1 MEFNM
6 APLQTYLDDFGDT
19 DETRII
25 YYKTFLSQTD
35 YIASK
40 IAEYNYLNKPI
51 EEKYLE
57 ILNQR
62 EEARENIRQLLTK

>member
-19 DETRII
+19 DETKII

>member
-1 MEFNM
+1 MDFNM

-35 YIASK
+35 YITSK

-62 EEARENIRQLLTK
+62 EAARENIRQLLTK

>member
-6 APLQTYLDDFGDT
+6 APLEVYLNDFGDNN
-19 DETRII
+19 DTRLA
-25 YYKTFLSQTD
+25 YYKTYLSQTD

-40 IAEYNYLNKPI
+40 IAEYSYLNKPI

-62 EEARENIRQLLTK
+62 EEARENIRQLLAK

>member
-6 APLQTYLDDFGDT
+6 APLQTYLNDFGDT
-19 DETRII
+19 DETRLI

-40 IAEYNYLNKPI
+40 IAEYSYLNKPI

-62 EEARENIRQLLTK
+62 EEARENIRQLLAK

>member
-62 EEARENIRQLLTK
+62 EEARENIRQLLAK